1 MGLKRLEDSLA
12 TLGIAVDLLEESA
25 TQVLSA
31 PRSRRQGGRAPR
43 ADDVGLLF
51 SPDQLTSVKQRLD
64 DAIERLESA
73 LETADGA
80 R

>member
-1 MGLKRLEDSLA
+1 MGFKRLDDSLA
-12 TLGIAVDLLEESA
+12 TLEMAVDLLEDSA
-25 TQVLSA
+25 ARALA
-31 PRSRRQGGRAPR
+31 PRPRRQSGKAPQ

>member
-1 MGLKRLEDSLA
+1 M
-12 TLGIAVDLLEESA
+12 DLLENSA
-25 TQVLSA
+25 VHALA
-31 PRSRRQGGRAPR
+31 PPRSRRQGGKAPP